1 MPNRHKYV
9 LLIEDNPD
17 DADLTIRAFSRHR
30 FTNDMLHVTNGRQ
43 ALNFLFGRDDYSSRG
58 NAPLPSVVLL
68 DLKLPQVHGLEVL
81 RAIRA
86 AERTRNLPVV
96 VLTSSN
102 DRRDII
108 ECYESGANS
117 YVRKSIDYNE
127 FSNAIRQLVNYWL
140 TLNVLPVANQI

>member
-1 MPNRHKYV
+1 MKTKQKYEV
-9 LLIEDNPD
+9 KD
-17 DADLTIRAFSRHR
+17 
-30 FTNDMLHVTNGRQ
+30 VTLAAAGRQ
-43 ALNFLFGRDDYSSRG
+43 KIEWAGREM
-58 NAPLPSVVLL
+58 P
-68 DLKLPQVHGLEVL
+68 VL

-117 YVRKSIDYNE
+117 YVRKSVDYNE
-127 FSNAIRQLVNYWL
+127 FSNAIRELVNYWL
-140 TLNVLPVANQI
+140 TLNVLPVANQF

>member
-1 MPNRHKYV
+1 MPNQRQYI
-9 LLIEDNPD
+9 LLVEDSPD

-30 FTNDMLHVTNGRQ
+30 FANKVLHVTNGHQ
-43 ALNFLFGRDDYSSRG
+43 ALDFLFGRDDYSSRG
-58 NAPLPSVVLL
+58 DAPLPSVVLL
-68 DLKLPQVHGLEVL
+68 DLNLPRLHGLDVL
-81 RAIRA
+81 KAIRA

-102 DRRDII
+102 DRRDIV

-127 FSNAIRQLVNYWL
+127 FSNAIRELVNYWL
-140 TLNVLPVANQI
+140 TLNVLPVASQF